1 MRKVWGC
8 LIGAVAFALLLGCN
22 RGQLPE
28 RKVQI
33 DQDWVLQAGSEVAG
47 YAITSGLGDITLEL
61 GGDAVRMPFDGEV
74 QAAESNCVMVSSPEV
89 PAYLFR
95 LCGMHKPKLGA
106 RSQGQTIGH
115 AQQLVFAT
123 LRKQPSG
130 TWAMVEP
137 STSLI
142 EQLVEE

>member
-1 MRKVWGC
+1 M
-8 LIGAVAFALLLGCN
+8 IGAVAFALLSGCN

-47 YAITSGLGDITLEL
+47 YAISSGLGDITLEL
-61 GGDAVRMPFDGEV
+61 GGDVVRMPFDGEV
-74 QAAESNCVMVSSPEV
+74 QPAEGGCVMVSSPEV

-95 LCGMHKPKLGA
+95 LCGVHNPKLGA
-106 RSQGQTIGH
+106 RSQHQTIGH

-142 EQLVEE
+142 KQLVRE